1 MLENEL
7 RKDYLLNR
15 WVVIAKNRK
24 KRPTDFIR
32 KKNIINESTCPLC
45 LNNEQMT
52 PPAVLVYLPANGKPR
67 KERDENDFRHKN
79 WLVRVIPNLYPAFI
93 PPTNQDKLI
102 TDNPTPLKAIGHH
115 EVVVESPRHT
125 EHPSVAS
132 ISQLVHVINIY
143 LDRLNVLS
151 RKVYVKHVTI
161 FRNHGQEAGASLSHP
176 HTQIIASPIIPS
188 LVENELESSQKY
200 WNTHKECVFCDIL
213 QREAE
218 GSRFIYENQSFIVFA
233 PYASINPLEFWIL
246 PKSHNSSML
255 SLSKNQILDLAKTMR
270 ICFGGLRTLLN
281 DPPYNFG
288 FHTIIN
294 ENVKNFYHWHLE
306 VYPRLAT
313 WAGFEKSTC
322 MFINII
328 SPEDA
333 AIELRSAIQ
342 VEEKALIK

>member
-67 KERDENDFRHKN
+67 KEKDENDFRHKN

-188 LVENELESSQKY
+188 LVENELESSKKY
-200 WNTHKECVFCDIL
+200 
-213 QREAE
+213 
-218 GSRFIYENQSFIVFA
+218 
-233 PYASINPLEFWIL
+233 
-246 PKSHNSSML
+246 
-255 SLSKNQILDLAKTMR
+255 
-270 ICFGGLRTLLN
+270 
-281 DPPYNFG
+281 
-288 FHTIIN
+288 
-294 ENVKNFYHWHLE
+294 
-306 VYPRLAT
+306 
-313 WAGFEKSTC
+313 
-322 MFINII
+322 
-328 SPEDA
+328 
-333 AIELRSAIQ
+333 
-342 VEEKALIK
+342 

>member
-32 KKNIINESTCPLC
+32 KKNIINESICPLC

-67 KERDENDFRHKN
+67 KEKDENDFRHKN

-188 LVENELESSQKY
+188 LVENELESSKKY
-200 WNTHKECVFCDIL
+200 WNIHKECVFCDIL